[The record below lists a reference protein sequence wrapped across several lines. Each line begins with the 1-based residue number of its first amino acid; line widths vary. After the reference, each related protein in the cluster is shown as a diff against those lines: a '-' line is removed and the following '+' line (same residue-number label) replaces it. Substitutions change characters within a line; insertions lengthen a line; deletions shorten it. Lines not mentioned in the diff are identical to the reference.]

1 MNKENTHKFKK
12 PKVIAVANQKGGVG
26 KTNIT
31 FNLSGALAEK
41 NKRILLIDLDQQ
53 GNLSSSFLEN
63 IYHLK
68 FTVTDLF
75 LDNALDIVKVIQKTP
90 FQNIDII
97 PSNIDLSKIDLQLA
111 GEPDAQYF
119 LADKLKDLEE
129 NYPYI
134 IIDCP
139 PSLGLATRIGLVAA
153 DEVII
158 PLECQEWAVKG
169 TAYLRGAINK
179 IRKRANPKLE
189 IMGYIINK
197 FVGRR
202 KLEEVYHETVLEGF
216 KDKVF
221 KVELKNSVKYAEAA
235 TLKKPITYYLPSSE
249 QAETYRKLAQE
260 IINHG

>member
-1 MNKENTHKFKK
+1 MPTI
-12 PKVIAVANQKGGVG
+12 IAIANQKGGVG

-53 GNLSSSFLEN
+53 GNLSSVFLDN
-63 IYHLK
+63 IYNLK
-68 FTVTDLF
+68 ATVTDIL
-75 LDNALDIVKVIQKTP
+75 LDDEIAISEIIQKTS

-97 PSNIDLSKIDLQLA
+97 PSNIELSKIDLQLA

-119 LADKLKDLEE
+119 LADKLKDIKD
-129 NYPYI
+129 NYDYI

-153 DEVII
+153 DQVII
-158 PLECQEWAVKG
+158 PVECQEWAIKG
-169 TAYLRGAINK
+169 TAYLRGAITK
-179 IRKRANPKLE
+179 IRKRANPKLK
-189 IMGYIINK
+189 IMGYLINK

-202 KLEEVYHETVLEGF
+202 KLEEVYRDTILENF

-221 KVELKNSVKYAEAA
+221 KVVLKNSVKYAETA
-235 TLKKPITYYLPSSE
+235 TFRKPITTYLPSSE
-249 QAETYRKLAQE
+249 QAEEYRKLAKE
-260 IINHG
+260 ILNHG

>member
-1 MNKENTHKFKK
+1 MST
-12 PKVIAVANQKGGVG
+12 VIAITNQKGGVG

-53 GNLSSSFLEN
+53 GNLSSA
-63 IYHLK
+63 
-68 FTVTDLF
+68 F
-75 LDNALDIVKVIQKTP
+75 LDNIYTLNTTIADIFLDNGTPISEVIQKTS

-119 LADKLKDLEE
+119 LADKLKEVKD
-129 NYPYI
+129 NYDYI

-139 PSLGLATRIGLVAA
+139 PSLSLATRIGLVAT

-169 TAYLRGAINK
+169 TAYLRSAITK
-179 IRKRANPKLE
+179 IRKRANPKLK
-189 IMGYIINK
+189 IMGYLINR
-197 FVGRR
+197 FDGRR
-202 KLEEVYHETVLEGF
+202 KLEEVYRETILESF

-221 KVELKNSVKYAEAA
+221 KVEFKNSVKYAEAA
-235 TLKKPITYYLPSSE
+235 TIKKPITSYLPSSE
-249 QAETYRKLAQE
+249 QAQAYRKLAQE
-260 IINHG
+260 ILNHV